1 MTTQEVRPT
10 TPDRDTAPAG
20 AGLRRILVI
29 VSSPPP
35 EHNFE
40 GTPVF
45 EAGPYEYGVPNAPA
59 HGRIT
64 PSGEH
69 A

>member
-1 MTTQEVRPT
+1 MVLSWVKGTRAAANPWNASTMEWQ
-10 TPDRDTAPAG
+10 
-20 AGLRRILVI
+20 

-59 HGRIT
+59 HGRVT